1 MNKKEIP
8 LVLIESPYKGDNY
21 VQFEQNV
28 AYARA
33 CLRDS
38 LLRGEAP
45 FASHLLY
52 TQAGVLDDK
61 VLEERELGIESG
73 LAWGRCADLTAVYT
87 DLGTSEGMKRGIM
100 HARELGRPV
109 EYRSLYG
116 HSPETWGTGN

>member
-1 MNKKEIP
+1 
-8 LVLIESPYKGDNY
+8 
-21 VQFEQNV
+21 
-28 AYARA
+28 
-33 CLRDS
+33 
-38 LLRGEAP
+38 
-45 FASHLLY
+45 
-52 TQAGVLDDK
+52 VLDDK
-61 VLEERELGIESG
+61 IPEERELGIESG